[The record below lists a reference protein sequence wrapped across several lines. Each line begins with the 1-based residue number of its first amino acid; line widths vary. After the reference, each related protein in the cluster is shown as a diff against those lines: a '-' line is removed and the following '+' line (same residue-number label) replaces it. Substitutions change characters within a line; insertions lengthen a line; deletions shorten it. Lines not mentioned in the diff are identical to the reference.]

1 MRFEPI
7 NLQMKPLVDRYLN
20 SWRLSGSEYT
30 FTNLLMWGING
41 RIKVAEYESA
51 LYIKL
56 RYGNDDPFMLAPL
69 TLDLSCD
76 YGNAVRLADEYM
88 HDSGYSPIYKAIS
101 GPLGEKFASCCPEH
115 RLTEDRDNFDYV
127 YLSRDLIQLSGK
139 KFHSKRN
146 HINRFKSEY
155 GFEYI
160 LITPDMLDECLEVY
174 SLWLHEKDKL
184 LPGMLGE
191 LDAIKAAITNMDVL
205 GVKGGGIR
213 IDGKLRAFSLGQLIN
228 EDMAVIHIE
237 KADESFEG
245 IYSVINQQFAEHE
258 WSGVKYINREEDMG
272 IEGLRKA
279 KLSYRPIELI
289 QKYVAKPDLTLSER

>member
-1 MRFEPI
+1 M
-7 NLQMKPLVDRYLN
+7 Y
-20 SWRLSGSEYT
+20 
-30 FTNLLMWGING
+30 
-41 RIKVAEYESA
+41 
-51 LYIKL
+51 
-56 RYGNDDPFMLAPL
+56 
-69 TLDLSCD
+69 
-76 YGNAVRLADEYM
+76 
-88 HDSGYSPIYKAIS
+88 DSGYSPTYRAIS
-101 GPLGEKFASCCPEH
+101 GPLVKKFAACCPDH
-115 RLTEDRDNFDYV
+115 TLTEDRDNFDYV
-127 YLSRDLIQLSGK
+127 YLSKDLILLSGK

-155 GFEYI
+155 SFEYVRI
-160 LITPDMLDECLEVY
+160 IPDMLNDCLEVY
-174 SLWLHEKDKL
+174 SDWLHEKDKL

-237 KADESFEG
+237 KANESFEG

-279 KLSYRPIELI
+279 KLSYRPVELI
-289 QKYVAKPDLTLSER
+289 QKYVAKPALTLSGRP

>member
-88 HDSGYSPIYKAIS
+88 QGSGYSPIYKAIS
-101 GPLGEKFASCCPEH
+101 GPLVEKFASCCPEH

-289 QKYVAKPDLTLSER
+289 HKYVAKPDLTLSKR